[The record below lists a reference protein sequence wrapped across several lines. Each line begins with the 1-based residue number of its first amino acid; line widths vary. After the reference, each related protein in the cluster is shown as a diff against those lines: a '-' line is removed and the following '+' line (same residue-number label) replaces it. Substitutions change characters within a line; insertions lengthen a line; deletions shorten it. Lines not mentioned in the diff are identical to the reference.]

1 MRIIAVVLLCQ
12 MQLGPFLHM
21 MVIFLLGGAEGL
33 VVDAELTAASGVL
46 TAGAGWT
53 S

>member
-1 MRIIAVVLLCQ
+1 

-21 MVIFLLGGAEGL
+21 MVIFLLGGAAEGL
-33 VVDAELTAASGVL
+33 LRVDAPGNEELVSVL

>member
-1 MRIIAVVLLCQ
+1 

-33 VVDAELTAASGVL
+33 RVDAPGNGNEELVSELTV
-46 TAGAGWT
+46 GAGWT